1 MPYRSEAS
9 TQQSFELSVELGQ
22 LLIRGAQVGPQADAQ
37 IAYILN
43 GALEHV
49 SALAGVV
56 GLLKKEEVALAEIVR
71 LRDFGYWQPK
81 ELGALQDYFE
91 DVEQYPDPH
100 FSKLRRM
107 PLNREPFCHR
117 REDLVPDTEWYDSEF
132 YKKFRILAQQDAT
145 ILATIPAVNEEGIP
159 LADDSVYSLCFCR
172 EIGAAPFT
180 EAQRDLALYLLMVLG
195 PLLHRLWFSTPS
207 ADAMLI
213 LDLPLRLRRV
223 VSCLM
228 NGDTEKRAAQRLG
241 LSHHTVHSYV
251 RELYELVGV
260 RTRAELMVKLLKA
273 PPESGDAGMPINRAE

>member
-9 TQQSFELSVELGQ
+9 TQQTFELSVELGQ

-49 SALAGVV
+49 SAVAGVV
-56 GLLKKEEVALAEIVR
+56 GLLRKPENALAEVVR

-100 FSKLRRM
+100 FWKLRRM

-132 YKKFRILAQQDAT
+132 YKKFRILAKQDAT

-172 EIGAAPFT
+172 KMGAASFT
-180 EAQRDLALYLLMVLG
+180 EAQRDFALYLLMVLG
-195 PLLHRLWFSTPS
+195 PLLHRLWFSSPG
-207 ADAMLI
+207 ADTMLI

-260 RTRAELMVKLLKA
+260 RTRAELMVKLMKA

>member
-49 SALAGVV
+49 SAVAGVV
-56 GLLKKEEVALAEIVR
+56 GLLRKPENALAEVVR

-107 PLNREPFCHR
+107 PLNREAFCHR

-172 EIGAAPFT
+172 KMGTAPFT
-180 EAQRDLALYLLMVLG
+180 EAQRDFALYLLMVLG
-195 PLLHRLWFSTPS
+195 PLLHRLWFSSPG
-207 ADAMLI
+207 ADTMLI

-241 LSHHTVHSYV
+241 LSHHTIHSYV

>member
-49 SALAGVV
+49 SAVAGVV
-56 GLLKKEEVALAEIVR
+56 GLLKKEEDALAEIVR

-100 FSKLRRM
+100 FWKLRRM

-117 REDLVPDTEWYDSEF
+117 REDLVPDAEWYDSEF
-132 YKKFRILAQQDAT
+132 YKKFRIQAQQDAT
-145 ILATIPAVNEEGIP
+145 ILATIPAVTEEGIP

-172 EIGAAPFT
+172 EIGAPAFT
-180 EAQRDLALYLLMVLG
+180 EAERDFSLYLLMVLG
-195 PLLHRLWFSTPS
+195 PLLHRLWFSSPS
-207 ADAMLI
+207 ADPMLI

-260 RTRAELMVKLLKA
+260 RTRAVLMVKLLKA

>member
-1 MPYRSEAS
+1 M
-9 TQQSFELSVELGQ
+9 
-22 LLIRGAQVGPQADAQ
+22 
-37 IAYILN
+37 
-43 GALEHV
+43 
-49 SALAGVV
+49 
-56 GLLKKEEVALAEIVR
+56 
-71 LRDFGYWQPK
+71 
-81 ELGALQDYFE
+81 
-91 DVEQYPDPH
+91 
-100 FSKLRRM
+100 
-107 PLNREPFCHR
+107 
-117 REDLVPDTEWYDSEF
+117 
-132 YKKFRILAQQDAT
+132 
-145 ILATIPAVNEEGIP
+145 
-159 LADDSVYSLCFCR
+159 
-172 EIGAAPFT
+172 GAAPFT
-180 EAQRDLALYLLMVLG
+180 EAQRDFALYLLMVLG